1 MTRPPSAGWREVYGW
16 CHVGADLQE
25 CKTASHGGLRGSS
38 PSNPDAMVEKETVTV
53 EVPSEAVEI
62 ARRRRREAGGG
73 GPLMD
78 WVIEVVRLDVDL
90 GGAD

>member
-1 MTRPPSAGWREVYGW
+1 
-16 CHVGADLQE
+16 
-25 CKTASHGGLRGSS
+25 
-38 PSNPDAMVEKETVTV
+38 MVEKETVTV